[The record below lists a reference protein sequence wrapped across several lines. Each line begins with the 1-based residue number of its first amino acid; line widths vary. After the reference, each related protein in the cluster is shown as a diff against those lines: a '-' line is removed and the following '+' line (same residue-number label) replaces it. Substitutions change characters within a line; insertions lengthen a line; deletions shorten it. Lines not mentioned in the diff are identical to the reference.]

1 MNNHYNRGLQFYN
14 ISRYADAI
22 KSFKEFLLEEPNDYY
37 SKYYLAL
44 CFYQLDEIESLGK
57 ITKSLLEN
65 HPDRDETHYLLS
77 IYYFSI
83 ENIDSAYKHITEAI
97 SLDSHEANYF
107 GYKAQIQIAKKQ
119 FEKALETANEG
130 LKIDPKNSFSL
141 NTRTKALT
149 KLNRKEEA
157 FETLQNT
164 LQDNPNDYFTHANAG
179 WTNLE
184 LGNHKKA
191 NIHFKEALQNNPN
204 DEYAKEGMVE
214 SIKAKNFI
222 YRYFLKYS
230 FWIQNKSSKYQW
242 GFIISLYLLYRF
254 SDTLSQQLG
263 FTFMIPILALLYF
276 TFVLGSWIITP
287 ISSAI
292 LITNTYSKHLLS
304 KEEKNTAIA
313 FIFLSLCTILST
325 VLYYIFNSNYYLQ
338 FSTIAILCSI
348 IPITHSLQKNLNL
361 IKNIGFLYGV
371 LIFALGLFNFIF
383 VLNIPFLIPIIMFA
397 IYTWLHRFIK
407 S

>member
-14 ISRYADAI
+14 ISRYNDAI

-44 CFYQLDEIESLGK
+44 CFYQLDEIEFLEK
-57 ITKSLLEN
+57 IVKSLLEN
-65 HPDRDETHYLLS
+65 HPDKDETHYLLS
-77 IYYFSI
+77 IYYFTI
-83 ENIDSAYKHITEAI
+83 EDINSAYKHINEAI
-97 SLDSHEANYF
+97 YLDSHEASYF

-119 FEKALETANEG
+119 FEKALKTANEG

-191 NIHFKEALQNNPN
+191 NIHFKEALQNDPN
-204 DEYAKEGMVE
+204 DEYAKEGMIE

-242 GFIISLYLLYRF
+242 GFIIGLYLLYRF

-263 FTFMIPILALLYF
+263 YSFMIPILALLYF
-276 TFVLGSWIITP
+276 TFVLGSWIISP
-287 ISSAI
+287 ISSSI

-304 KEEKNTAIA
+304 KEEKNSAIA
-313 FIFLSLCTILST
+313 FIILFLFASSSTIL
-325 VLYYIFNSNYYLQ
+325 YYMFNSNYSI
-338 FSTIAILCSI
+338 FFFAISSFCSI

-361 IKNIGFLYGV
+361 IKNIGLWYGI
-371 LIFALGLFNFIF
+371 LIFTIGILNLIFN
-383 VLNIPFLIPIIMFA
+383 LNSPYIIPILMFA
-397 IYTWLHRFIK
+397 AYTWLQNFIK